1 MGSIF
6 NTAIAGI
13 NAMKV
18 MIDDTVDK
26 INNPTRKNSGKRL
39 VVENT
44 VQDSNINTTVKVK
57 EIYDNYNDF
66 IVEEKRKTDVQVQDE
81 QTKIEQLLKL
91 EDLLCE
97 KSNIFNELIND
108 LYKQIEK
115 EIVLDKKNIFNE
127 NIQNR
132 LNNIVHQIK
141 DFDKKLK
148 FLEKDIK
155 ELVINKIQKVN
166 ALIDEIHNITID
178 IHYFPILNF
187 SDRTDRTDSLIEKR
201 ENLVDELNNLIGVK
215 VVKDHDNYKLYLN
228 NGIAVIDNNQ
238 KQNLIPLTSKTDDRY
253 ISIGYIDNNDKIV
266 KKIEDMIP
274 SATLGA
280 LLKFRREELRNTRNK
295 IGQITINFADSINSY
310 HTLGYDMFGDVGKQV
325 FNIGQ
330 PEVVSSFSN
339 HSHPAISAKWLS
351 TTSDAKDTDYL
362 VFFKNN
368 NWTVTRLSDHTI
380 VQPEI
385 DKKNNNVSITFDGIK
400 LSIQGETSDG
410 DIYMIKPY
418 SKTLEELQLLINKNE
433 LFAFSTTSD
442 SNYPNRNNAMIID
455 KLYQGLLVDNKY
467 TLDQA
472 YQNFSQSIAHKCNAL
487 EEELPFKRNMID
499 ILKNKKMSM
508 SNNIE
513 EDYQDLNYQQECYLA
528 NVKVLQTAEKI
539 FNEIIE
545 RYS

>member
-13 NAMKV
+13 DAMKV
-18 MIDDTVDK
+18 MIDNTVNK
-26 INNPTRKNSGKRL
+26 INNPTGKNSGKRL
-39 VVENT
+39 VLENT

-66 IVEEKRKTDVQVQDE
+66 ITEEKRKTDVQVQDE

-108 LYKQIEK
+108 LYRQIEK
-115 EIVLDKKNIFNE
+115 DIVLDKQNFFNE
-127 NIQNR
+127 NIQNK
-132 LNNIVHQIK
+132 LSNIVDQIQ

-155 ELVINKIQKVN
+155 KSVINQINKVN
-166 ALIDEIHNITID
+166 TLIDEIHNITID
-178 IHYFPILNF
+178 IHYFPILKF
-187 SDRTDRTDSLIEKR
+187 SDRADSLIAKR
-201 ENLVDELNNLIGVK
+201 DNLVDELNNLIGIK

-228 NGIAVIDNNQ
+228 NGIAVIDNYK
-238 KQNLIPLTSKTDDRY
+238 KQNLIPLTSQSDDRY
-253 ISIGYIDNNDKIV
+253 ISIGYIDNNNKKV

-280 LLKFRREELRNTRNK
+280 LLKFRKEELTNARNK
-295 IGQITINFADSINSY
+295 IGQLTINFADSINSY
-310 HTLGYDMFGDVGKQV
+310 HTIGYDMFGNIGRKI
-325 FNIGQ
+325 FNISC
-330 PEVVSSFSN
+330 PEVISSSSN
-339 HSHPAISAKWLS
+339 HSSPTISAKWFS
-351 TTSDAKDTDYL
+351 TNNAKDTDYI

-368 NWTVTRLSDHTI
+368 NWTVTRLSDHTT

-385 DKKNNNVSITFDGIK
+385 DKKNNNLLIAFDGIT
-400 LSIQGETSDG
+400 LSIQGENSDG

-433 LFAFSTTSD
+433 LFAFSSTSD
-442 SNYPNRNNAMIID
+442 ANYPNRNNAMIID
-455 KLYQGLLVDNKY
+455 KFYQDALVDNKD

-472 YQNFSQSIAHKCNAL
+472 YQKFSQSIAHKCNAL
-487 EEELPFKRNMID
+487 EEEIPFKRNMIN
-499 ILKNKKMSM
+499 ILQNKKISM

-528 NVKVLQTAEKI
+528 NVKVLQTAERI